1 MQGACVCMKSICYT
15 DAKSSVVRAQ
25 DFTCVAEAALAE
37 KALSLSKELE
47 AGVAGIMNLFDKHWP
62 AGLGTLEEVK
72 SMLSPCW
79 RPHEHGAHAEVLT
92 THQEA
97 QVVVGGC
104 VEPNVNG

>member
-72 SMLSPCW
+72 SMLAPSRARRSC
-79 RPHEHGAHAEVLT
+79 RGFDDSSRSTSCGRRLCRA
-92 THQEA
+92 
-97 QVVVGGC
+97 
-104 VEPNVNG
+104 